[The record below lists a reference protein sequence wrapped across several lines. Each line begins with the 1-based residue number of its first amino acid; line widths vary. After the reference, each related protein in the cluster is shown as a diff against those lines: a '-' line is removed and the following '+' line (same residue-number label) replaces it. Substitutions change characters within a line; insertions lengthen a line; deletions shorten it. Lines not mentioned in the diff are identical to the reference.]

1 MSIRFKNIILLFI
14 YFFSTALFA
23 DVSVSVDIQ
32 GVNSEIEKNI
42 RLYLSIEQQSKITNI
57 SPSRLHLLHQIATQE
72 IRKAI
77 QPYGYY
83 QASIESSLTNSE
95 KNNWLASYKISLG
108 SPIIISQY
116 DFKTSPEIVLDDEFT
131 KLLKKLQIHKGEIF
145 NHVRYETLKTE
156 LALLAAERGYFEARF
171 SKHEVTVNLENFS
184 AEIQLHFVS
193 GKRYHFGHVK
203 LQQNI
208 LNPEFLKRYIPF
220 KKLDPYTFSN
230 MLELQQSLSDSDY
243 FRTVEVSPLK
253 IDSTKLE
260 VPVTVLLTPQTHS
273 RYSVGVGYGS
283 DTRARAKL
291 RWEIPLLNSSGHRIS
306 AETRVSEL
314 GYNVSAQY
322 RVPVYNPR
330 SDQIIYNTSIEN
342 RITETSEN
350 TVRTIGASLN
360 HNRGAWRESIAL
372 NYQQE
377 VFFIASAESRVR
389 TLIPSISWTRIWGG
403 DFINI
408 FDGLRL
414 DFSVRGASD
423 DIFSDANFYQVT
435 GSLKGINPLGK
446 SNRLISRGKLGGTW
460 LNEFEQLPKSLRFF
474 SGGATS
480 VRGYGF
486 ETLAPVNDRGEI
498 VGGQY
503 LMEGSLE
510 LEHSFNEKWGAAI
523 FIDAGSAINDLNDKL
538 ARGAGI
544 GLRWRSPIGPVRI
557 DLANALSRNDRPW
570 RLHITIGPDL

>member
-1 MSIRFKNIILLFI
+1 MRIRFKNIFLLFI
-14 YFFSTALFA
+14 YIFTTPLFA
-23 DVSVSVDIQ
+23 DVTVSVDIQ
-32 GVNSEIEKNI
+32 GVNPEIEKNI
-42 RLYLSIEQQSKITNI
+42 RLYLSIVQQNKVTTT
-57 SPSRLHLLHQIATQE
+57 SPTRLHLLHRIATQE

-83 QASIESSLTNSE
+83 QASIESSLSKDQE
-95 KNNWLASYKISLG
+95 NNWLARYKITLG
-108 SPIIISQY
+108 APVIISTY
-116 DFKTSPEIVLDDEFT
+116 DFKMSAELLLDNEFT
-131 KLLKKLQIHKGEIF
+131 KLLKNLQIHSGEIF
-145 NHVRYETLKTE
+145 NHIRYETLKTE

-171 SKHEVTVNLENFS
+171 SKHEVTVDLENLS
-184 AEIQLHFVS
+184 AKIQLHFIS
-193 GKRYHFGHVK
+193 GKRYHFGNVK
-203 LQQNI
+203 LQQNS
-208 LNPEFLKRYIPF
+208 LNPEFLQRYIPF
-220 KKLDPYTFSN
+220 KKFDPYTFSD

-243 FRTVEVSPLK
+243 FRTVEVAPLK

-260 VPVTVLLTPQTHS
+260 IPVKVILTPRNYS
-273 RYSVGVGYGS
+273 RYSAGVGYGS

-291 RWEIPLLNSSGHRIS
+291 RWEIPLLNNRGHRIS

-314 GYNVSAQY
+314 GYNISAQY

-342 RITETSEN
+342 KVTETSEN

-389 TLIPSISWTRIWGG
+389 TLIPSISWTRIWGA

-408 FDGLRL
+408 FDGLRF
-414 DFSVRGASD
+414 DFNVRGASN
-423 DIFSDANFYQVT
+423 DIFSDTNFYQVT

-486 ETLAPVNDRGEI
+486 ETLAPVNDKGEI
-498 VGGQY
+498 IGGRY

-557 DLANALSRNDRPW
+557 DIANALSRDDNPW